1 MSVSLQKN
9 IGAYISTV
17 YAGDVDS
24 IVAGGTGNGIE
35 VYGPAVDRFAYG
47 EPLSVAVA
55 YAIKASVAAGK
66 TLSLG
71 YSLQH
76 STDGIN
82 FTDYA
87 PVAAAVVVNGTG
99 AAQDLVIKQSVDL
112 TGAER
117 YIRVAY
123 TPTLS
128 ATATDTAVI
137 ATLFVFG
144 GEDTLP
150 AV

>member
-9 IGAYISTV
+9 IGAYISAA

-24 IVAGGTGNGIE
+24 IVAGGAGNNVE
-35 VYGPAVDRFAYG
+35 VNGPAVDRFAYND
-47 EPLSVAVA
+47 PLSVAVV
-55 YAIKASVAAGK
+55 YAIKATLAAGK

-76 STDGIN
+76 SSDGET
-82 FTDYA
+82 FTDFA
-87 PVAAAVVVNGTG
+87 PAASAVVASTSG
-99 AAQDLVIKQSVDL
+99 ANDLIIKQSVDL
-112 TGAER
+112 SGAER
-117 YIRVAY
+117 YVRVAY
-123 TPTLS
+123 TPVLS

-137 ATLFVFG
+137 SPLFVFG
-144 GEDTLP
+144 GEEMLS

>member
-9 IGAYISTV
+9 IGAYISAA

-24 IVAGGTGNGIE
+24 IVAGGAGNNVE
-35 VYGPAVDRFAYG
+35 VNGSAVDRFAYND
-47 EPLSVAVA
+47 PLSVAVV
-55 YAIKASVAAGK
+55 YAIKATLSAGK

-76 STDGIN
+76 SSDGVN

-87 PVAAAVVVNGTG
+87 PVASAVVASTSGD
-99 AAQDLVIKQSVDL
+99 QIIKQSVDL
-112 TGAER
+112 SGAER
-117 YIRVAY
+117 YVRVAY
-123 TPTLS
+123 TPLLS

-137 ATLFVFG
+137 VPVFVFG
-144 GEDTLP
+144 GEEMLS

>member
-9 IGAYISTV
+9 IGAYISAV

-24 IVAGGTGNGIE
+24 IVAGGAGNGAE
-35 VYGPAVDRFAYG
+35 VYGPAVDRFAHN
-47 EPLSVAVA
+47 EPLSVLAV
-55 YAIKASVAAGK
+55 YAIKATVATGK

-76 STDGIN
+76 SSDGVN

-87 PVAAAVVVNGTG
+87 PVAAAVIANGTG
-99 AAQDLVIKQSVDL
+99 AAQDIVIQQSVDL

-128 ATATDTAVI
+128 ATATDSAVI
-137 ATLFVFG
+137 SPLFVFG
-144 GEDTLP
+144 GENMLP